1 MKALIKN
8 ILFVAVAVAS
18 CFLTACKDEDNGS
31 ANTPVVRYVRSC
43 DSAKSDS
50 LITKASLGSTIA
62 IIGENLGD
70 VKEIWF
76 NDQQAK
82 VNPVYVTSNSILV
95 TIPSGIPTDV
105 TGKIRFVTQSGL
117 ESTYDF
123 GVVVPSPVLNSMK
136 CEYVADGDTAVI
148 EGDFFL
154 NPKVYFKGNMEA
166 QIVSFTKTELKVI
179 VPSDAEAGPVTV
191 ESMYGSTR
199 SIFNFRDNSVVSPST
214 KLFNDFEE
222 TSSKS
227 KNTFVEEETEEL
239 SRKLNKERV
248 NSSVSS
254 STKVFLDFEETSSKS
269 KNTFVEE
276 ETEELS
282 RKLNKE
288 RVNSSVSSSTKVF
301 LDFEETSSWNPWGLS
316 AFGSEDGLSGQ
327 YLKFEGT
334 TGSWAWP
341 ANSLQL
347 YYASSTRTP
356 LVSSGDIS
364 TLALRFEA
372 NCKEWH
378 DTPLLF
384 WFTNNAGTHNVDGD
398 DPQAHWKPY
407 LKSGVKSNYVTDGW
421 ETITIPLSDFKYDKA
436 ETGGVT
442 RSITSLSQLVDL
454 HAMFFGAAD
463 GTYNLK
469 LWIDNMRIVK
479 YK

>member
-43 DSAKSDS
+43 DSARSDS

-70 VKEIWF
+70 VKEVWF

-82 VNPVYVTSNSILV
+82 VNPVYVTDKSILIS
-95 TIPSGIPTDV
+95 IPSGIPTDV

-166 QIVSFTKTELKVI
+166 QIVNFTKTELKVI
-179 VPSDAEAGPVTV
+179 VPSGAEAGPVTV

-222 TSSKS
+222 TSS
-227 KNTFVEEETEEL
+227 
-239 SRKLNKERV
+239 
-248 NSSVSS
+248 
-254 STKVFLDFEETSSKS
+254 
-269 KNTFVEE
+269 
-276 ETEELS
+276 
-282 RKLNKE
+282 
-288 RVNSSVSSSTKVF
+288 
-301 LDFEETSSWNPWGLS
+301 WNPWGLS
-316 AFGSEDGLSGQ
+316 AFASEDGLSGQ

-341 ANSLQL
+341 ANSLQF

>member
-8 ILFVAVAVAS
+8 ILFLVVAVSS
-18 CFLTACKDEDNGS
+18 CLLTACKDDDSSNS
-31 ANTPVVRYVRSC
+31 TPVVRYVRSC
-43 DSAKSDS
+43 DAAKSDS

-62 IIGENLGD
+62 IIGENLDG

-105 TGKIRFVTQSGL
+105 TGKIRFVTHSGL
-117 ESTYDF
+117 ETTYDF

-136 CEYVADGDTAVI
+136 CEYVADGDIAVI
-148 EGDFFL
+148 KGDFFL
-154 NPKVYFKGNMEA
+154 EPKVYFKGNVEA
-166 QIVSFTKTELKVI
+166 DVVSFTKTEIKVR
-179 VPSDAEAGPVTV
+179 VPNGAEAGPITV
-191 ESMYGSTR
+191 QSIYGSTR
-199 SIFNFRDNSVVSPST
+199 SLFNFRD
-214 KLFNDFEE
+214 
-222 TSSKS
+222 
-227 KNTFVEEETEEL
+227 
-239 SRKLNKERV
+239 
-248 NSSVSS
+248 
-254 STKVFLDFEETSSKS
+254 
-269 KNTFVEE
+269 
-276 ETEELS
+276 
-282 RKLNKE
+282 
-288 RVNSSVSSSTKVF
+288 NSSVSSSTKVF

-316 AFGSEDGLSGQ
+316 AFGTENGLSGK

-341 ANSLQL
+341 ANSIQL
-347 YYASSTRTP
+347 YYASSSRTP

-384 WFTNNAGTHNVDGD
+384 WFTNNENTHNVDGS

-407 LKSGVKSNYVTDGW
+407 LNNGVKSNYVTDGW
-421 ETITIPLSDFKYDKA
+421 ETITIPLTDFKYSKD
-436 ETGGVT
+436 ESDES

-463 GTYNLK
+463 GTYDLK

>member
-43 DSAKSDS
+43 DSARSDS

-70 VKEIWF
+70 VKEVWF

-82 VNPVYVTSNSILV
+82 VNPVYVTDKSILIS
-95 TIPSGIPTDV
+95 IPSGIPTDV

-179 VPSDAEAGPVTV
+179 VPSGAEAGPVTV

-214 KLFNDFEE
+214 KLFN
-222 TSSKS
+222 
-227 KNTFVEEETEEL
+227 
-239 SRKLNKERV
+239 
-248 NSSVSS
+248 
-254 STKVFLDFEETSSKS
+254 
-269 KNTFVEE
+269 
-276 ETEELS
+276 
-282 RKLNKE
+282 
-288 RVNSSVSSSTKVF
+288 
-301 LDFEETSSWNPWGLS
+301 DFEETSSWNPWGLS

-341 ANSLQL
+341 ANSLQF

>member
-82 VNPVYVTSNSILV
+82 VNPVYVTDKSILV
-95 TIPSGIPTDV
+95 AIPSGIPTDV

-214 KLFNDFEE
+214 KLFN
-222 TSSKS
+222 
-227 KNTFVEEETEEL
+227 
-239 SRKLNKERV
+239 
-248 NSSVSS
+248 
-254 STKVFLDFEETSSKS
+254 
-269 KNTFVEE
+269 
-276 ETEELS
+276 
-282 RKLNKE
+282 
-288 RVNSSVSSSTKVF
+288 
-301 LDFEETSSWNPWGLS
+301 DFEETSSWNPWGLS

>member
-1 MKALIKN
+1 MKALIRN
-8 ILFVAVAVAS
+8 ILFVAVAIAS
-18 CFLTACKDEDNGS
+18 CFLIACKDEDNGS

-43 DSAKSDS
+43 DSARSDS

-82 VNPVYVTSNSILV
+82 VNPVYVTDKSILIS
-95 TIPSGIPTDV
+95 IPSGIPTDV

-179 VPSDAEAGPVTV
+179 VPSGAEAGPVTV

-199 SIFNFRDNSVVSPST
+199 SIFNFRDNPVVSPST

-222 TSSKS
+222 TSS
-227 KNTFVEEETEEL
+227 
-239 SRKLNKERV
+239 
-248 NSSVSS
+248 
-254 STKVFLDFEETSSKS
+254 
-269 KNTFVEE
+269 
-276 ETEELS
+276 
-282 RKLNKE
+282 
-288 RVNSSVSSSTKVF
+288 
-301 LDFEETSSWNPWGLS
+301 WNPWGLS
-316 AFGSEDGLSGQ
+316 AFASEDGLSGQ

-347 YYASSTRTP
+347 YYASSNRNP

-436 ETGGVT
+436 ETGSVN